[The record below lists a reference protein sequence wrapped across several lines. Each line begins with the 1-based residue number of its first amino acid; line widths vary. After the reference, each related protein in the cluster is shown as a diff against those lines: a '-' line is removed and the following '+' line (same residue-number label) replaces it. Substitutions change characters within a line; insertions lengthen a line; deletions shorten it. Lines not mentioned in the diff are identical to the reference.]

1 MVTLQILFV
10 IVVLWGILTYST
22 CRIKRTK
29 CLFFLIGAFLFMWYV
44 HSMVDPNSLP
54 DLPTYNEVFTSL
66 VRIPWKN
73 IPNHWA
79 HQGYGYSME
88 LGFLY
93 VNKIVGLLIS
103 NFTVFLWIYS
113 FFMLLA
119 YFKTIRNYS
128 SNAFLSVLIL
138 LLIPYGQ
145 SLFVI
150 RQHMA
155 MALLFC
161 TVPFIIER
169 KLIPFLLIISVTFF
183 TFHHSCLIFLPLYFI
198 YGFNRKRLIL
208 ALGVFMLLL
217 SVFWSAIS
225 LIGIY
230 FDYES
235 FIMEAGDELSNV
247 TTFIQFSLFF
257 LLYVFLLGKDV
268 FKNGINKLC
277 FCSLALSVFL
287 NGMSMGLNLGRITM
301 YYNVFAIL
309 SVPIS
314 LEYMR
319 SKPLRYI
326 AGGVIILLLMIQ
338 AIYGS
343 NNQYFEKMRLLSL
356 F

>member
-1 MVTLQILFV
+1 MVTLKILFFF
-10 IVVLWGILTYST
+10 VVLWGLLTYST
-22 CRIKRTK
+22 CKNKHTK
-29 CLFFLIGAFLFMWYV
+29 CLLFLMGAFLSMWYV

-54 DLPTYNEVFTSL
+54 DLPTYKEVFSSL
-66 VRIPWKN
+66 DRIQWKN
-73 IPNHWA
+73 ITNHWA

-93 VNKIVGLLIS
+93 VNKIIGLLIS
-103 NFTVFLWIYS
+103 NFTVFLWLYS

-119 YFKTIRNYS
+119 YFKTIGDYS
-128 SNAFLSVLIL
+128 PNAFLSVLIL

-155 MALLFC
+155 MALLFS
-161 TVPFIIER
+161 TIPFIIER
-169 KLIPFLLIISVTFF
+169 KLLPFLLIIGVTFF

-198 YGFNRKRLIL
+198 YGFNGKRLIFV
-208 ALGVFMLLL
+208 LGVFMLLV
-217 SVFWSAIS
+217 SFFWSTIS

-230 FDYES
+230 LDYES
-235 FIMEAGDELSNV
+235 FVMEAGDELSNV

-268 FKNGINKLC
+268 FRSGINKLC
-277 FCSLALSVFL
+277 FCTLALSFFL

-314 LEYMR
+314 LEYLR
-319 SKPLRYI
+319 IKHFRYI
-326 AGGVIILLLMIQ
+326 AAGVIIILLMIQ
-338 AIYGS
+338 MIYGS
-343 NNQYFEKMRLLSL
+343 NNQYFEKMRLLS
-356 F
+356 FF